1 MIEIRGLRKA
11 FGTKVVLNGVDLV
24 IPNGKTTCV
33 IGRSG
38 CGKSVLLKH
47 IVGLLTADNGTVQI
61 DGHDVSKLSKREMFS
76 LRRRIGYG
84 FQGAALFD
92 SLTVYENVVIGLV
105 EHGERN
111 EELLQAEGRR
121 VLSAVGLVPDPSTTS
136 PEVFERE
143 FASLASKKPS
153 DLSGGMKKRVG
164 VARALVGK
172 PSYIFYDEPTT
183 GLDPITS
190 LEIISLINKIQ
201 EKYQTSSMIISHD
214 MKCVKLVANR
224 IAMLIDGKCYAVGT
238 YDELSASNDEKIRQF
253 FN

>member
-1 MIEIRGLRKA
+1 MIELRGLRKA
-11 FGTKVVLNGVDLV
+11 FGTKVVLNGVDLA

-47 IVGLLTADNGTVQI
+47 VVGLLTADDGTVQI
-61 DGHDVSKLSKREMFS
+61 DGHDVSKLSNEDRFS
-76 LRRRIGYG
+76 LRRRIGYV

-92 SLTVYENVVIGLV
+92 SLTVYENVIIGLV
-105 EHGERN
+105 EHGEKD

-153 DLSGGMKKRVG
+153 DLSGGMK
-164 VARALVGK
+164 
-172 PSYIFYDEPTT
+172 
-183 GLDPITS
+183 
-190 LEIISLINKIQ
+190 
-201 EKYQTSSMIISHD
+201 
-214 MKCVKLVANR
+214 
-224 IAMLIDGKCYAVGT
+224 
-238 YDELSASNDEKIRQF
+238 
-253 FN
+253 